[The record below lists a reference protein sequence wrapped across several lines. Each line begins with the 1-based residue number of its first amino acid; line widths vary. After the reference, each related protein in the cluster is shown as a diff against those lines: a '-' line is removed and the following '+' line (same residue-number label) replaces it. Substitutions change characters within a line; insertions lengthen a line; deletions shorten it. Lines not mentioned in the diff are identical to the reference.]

1 MVSLLAIYFLLLSSS
16 SSPIVFVLNCVDAF
30 YAGREKKSDSFLYSC
45 SARQHIT
52 PFRSLRFRWAHFVFV
67 LHAFF
72 WKSPYAKR
80 KIFFNLMNE
89 KIPPRQH
96 SKQSSSI
103 FTQDAISY
111 GYISTAK
118 YWLIYPII
126 YLHPLNNA
134 SLKAILLSGAC
145 VAYCMG
151 FAWRNC

>member
-1 MVSLLAIYFLLLSSS
+1 M
-16 SSPIVFVLNCVDAF
+16 
-30 YAGREKKSDSFLYSC
+30 KK
-45 SARQHIT
+45 
-52 PFRSLRFRWAHFVFV
+52 
-67 LHAFF
+67 
-72 WKSPYAKR
+72 
-80 KIFFNLMNE
+80 N
-89 KIPPRQH
+89 PRQH

-126 YLHPLNNA
+126 YLNPLNNA

-151 FAWRNC
+151 FALLGEIAKAIISWELSNLSGMFLLLT